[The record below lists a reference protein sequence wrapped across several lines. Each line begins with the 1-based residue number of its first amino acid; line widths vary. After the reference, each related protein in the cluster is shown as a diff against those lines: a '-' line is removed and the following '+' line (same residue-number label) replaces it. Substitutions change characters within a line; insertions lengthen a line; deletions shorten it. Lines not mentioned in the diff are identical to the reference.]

1 MKFYT
6 DQAGFSM
13 TEVIVA
19 SVIFVVASAGV
30 LATIVQTRVSGRGS
44 EARMVA
50 GLCGKEILDS
60 LNKSVAGSTW
70 STGVLTLGAHAVTV
84 ASYPN
89 CTSMTSASYTVV
101 AGFGTTRQVTVTVN
115 W

>member
-1 MKFYT
+1 MRYYR

-13 TEVIVA
+13 TEVVVA
-19 SVIFVVASAGV
+19 AVIFVAASGGV
-30 LATIVQTRVSGRGS
+30 LATIAQTRVAGHGS
-44 EARMVA
+44 ESRINA

-60 LNKSVAGSTW
+60 LNKAVASSTW
-70 STGVLTLGAHAVTV
+70 STGDLSLGAHTVTV

-89 CTSMTSASYTVV
+89 CISMTSASYTV
-101 AGFGTTRQVTVTVN
+101 ASSFGTALQVTVTVN